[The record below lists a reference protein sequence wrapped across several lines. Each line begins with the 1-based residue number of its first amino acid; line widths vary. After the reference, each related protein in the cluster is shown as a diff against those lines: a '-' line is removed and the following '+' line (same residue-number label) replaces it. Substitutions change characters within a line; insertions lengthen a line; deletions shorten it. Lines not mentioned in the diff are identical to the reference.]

1 MTFSLPKSTT
11 FGPYRSDSSKTPF
24 NLDLGGVGV
33 DRSLLGI
40 ILIAALVSIQA
51 DRGFPSTLQ
60 DNTKKFVAMF
70 VGL

>member
-1 MTFSLPKSTT
+1 
-11 FGPYRSDSSKTPF
+11 
-24 NLDLGGVGV
+24 LDLGGVGV